1 METLIERIT
10 ELDGETL
17 VHLLKRAGEQ
27 KPEPNADFFKDDKNI
42 LLVSR
47 TDGHLSGFLW
57 AYLLERPGSTYPKM
71 LLYSIDVFSEF
82 RRKGMASMLIQ
93 ELKRIARIR
102 MCREMFVPTNKSNV
116 AAVALY
122 RSTQGKPG
130 SDDDDITFIYDR
142 DALSI

>member
-1 METLIERIT
+1 MKTNIERMT

-27 KPEPNADFFKDDKNI
+27 NPEPNAGFFKDDKNI

-57 AYLLERPGSTYPKM
+57 AYSLERPGSPYPKM
-71 LLYSIDVFSEF
+71 LLYSIDVFPEF
-82 RRKGMASMLIQ
+82 RRKGIASMLIQ
-93 ELKRIARIR
+93 ELKRIARSSK
-102 MCREMFVPTNKSNV
+102 CREMFVPTSKSNV

-122 RSTQGKPG
+122 RSTQGKSG
-130 SDDDDITFIYDR
+130 NDDDITFIYDQ
-142 DALSI
+142 DALST